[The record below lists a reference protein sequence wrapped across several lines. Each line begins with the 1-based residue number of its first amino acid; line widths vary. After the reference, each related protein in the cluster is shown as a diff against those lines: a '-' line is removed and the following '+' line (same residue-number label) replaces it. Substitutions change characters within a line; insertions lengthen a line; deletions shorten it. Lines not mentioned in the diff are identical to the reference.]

1 MTEIEAKEK
10 YFTEIRQ
17 TIKFMLREREQ
28 GRELFKISD
37 FFRKE
42 LEDEIVNNFGNMIN
56 RQEYE
61 ETVLELFGA
70 KRSKK
75 VKITKMLV
83 YKEVENLIRKYR
95 LRSRKE
101 IFQKLIAKLQPL
113 PLEYELLRDFVI
125 ESYNYLIRETLLY
138 RISSMVREGTT
149 DLRKVMSA
157 IRLENFDVDRNEI
170 KRLLDKCIEDLEK
183 LKKKYKREPKRGKIE
198 LTYPAEV
205 VSPVKQRLKE
215 NMRKS
220 LIHKAQFKKQRFIK
234 NECPKFKFALVENKI
249 ENDMRVL
256 VHSGEVES
264 GVIRVKTMLFNNRV
278 TDVQIACLKIGSTR
292 GVMVSVAEF
301 QKTVAVKQTDASL
314 QRWLKSANN
323 QMGFPNI
330 QTLNWFLMSVL
341 NDRFKLPE
349 GVSNYLKGRFVIHLI
364 NLDKNLTKYIVEKAL
379 EEK

>member
-1 MTEIEAKEK
+1 
-10 YFTEIRQ
+10 
-17 TIKFMLREREQ
+17 
-28 GRELFKISD
+28 
-37 FFRKE
+37 
-42 LEDEIVNNFGNMIN
+42 
-56 RQEYE
+56 
-61 ETVLELFGA
+61 
-70 KRSKK
+70 
-75 VKITKMLV
+75 
-83 YKEVENLIRKYR
+83 
-95 LRSRKE
+95 
-101 IFQKLIAKLQPL
+101 
-113 PLEYELLRDFVI
+113 
-125 ESYNYLIRETLLY
+125 
-138 RISSMVREGTT
+138 MVREGTT